1 MNTRFTQ
8 QRGYVLWRG
17 PSPIDG
23 KPIVV
28 IAVVRSA
35 NRKTGDMIQV
45 FILCDD
51 LNPLLALE
59 LGHDASIC
67 GNCPHRKQADGSRS
81 CYVNIGQS
89 VMSVWKAYKAGRY
102 KELWTNEEL
111 EHVVSG
117 RGIRWGAYGDPA
129 CIPHKL
135 VGWLNKH
142 AANHTGYTHQWREQF
157 ASPFK
162 GVFMASCDGF
172 TDYCDAM
179 VSGWKSFTVTPKGY
193 KPSGIKQC
201 PATVVDSQAQCLT
214 CSLCSGDKA
223 NVYVEA
229 HGSGAKYV
237 TNLA

>member
-1 MNTRFTQ
+1 MHYTK
-8 QRGYVLWRG
+8 QRGYVLHRG

-28 IAVVRSA
+28 IAVMNSS
-35 NRKTGDMIQV
+35 NRKTGNMIQTY
-45 FILCDD
+45 ILRDD
-51 LNPLLALE
+51 LDPLSAVNS
-59 LGHDASIC
+59 GDDASVC
-67 GNCPHRKQADGSRS
+67 GDCPHRKQPDGSRS
-81 CYVNIGQS
+81 CYVNVGQS
-89 VMSVWKAYKAGRY
+89 VMAVWRAYQAKKY

-111 EHVVSG
+111 EYVFSG

-135 VGWLNKH
+135 VAWLNKH
-142 AANHTGYTHQWREQF
+142 AANHTGYTHQWRAEF

-201 PATVVDSQAQCLT
+201 PATVPNSQAQCVT
-214 CSLCSGDKA
+214 CSLCSGDKL
-223 NVYVEA
+223 NVFVEA
-229 HGSGAKYV
+229 HGSGSKYV

>member
-1 MNTRFTQ
+1 MTTRFTP

-28 IAVVRSA
+28 LMTTKSV
-35 NRKTGDMIQV
+35 NRKTGNMLQTY
-45 FILCDD
+45 ILRDD
-51 LNPLLALE
+51 LDPLSAI
-59 LGHDASIC
+59 ASADDYSVC
-67 GNCPHRKQADGSRS
+67 GNCRHRKQADGTRS

-102 KELWTNEEL
+102 KELWSNEEL

-117 RGIRWGAYGDPA
+117 RGIRFGAYGDPA

-135 VGWLNKH
+135 VVWLNKH
-142 AANHTGYTHQWREQF
+142 ADNHTGYTHQWREQF

-172 TDYCDAM
+172 TDYCDA
-179 VSGWKSFTVTPKGY
+179 SIAGWRSFNVVPKGY

-201 PATVVDSQAQCLT
+201 PATVVDSQAQCVT